1 MATSEVA
8 DGQVTVVQR
17 QTTWPLWRRR
27 LGKAALTLGLL
38 AFTLVVIIPFIWMII
53 LSLRTSMGILTNPY
67 GLPNPPRWGNY
78 VKLMVEP
85 RIRFYRYFVNSTFVS
100 VFALAVNSAIALLAG
115 YGFGRSRYYFKG
127 RTILYTVLLFALMLP
142 PQIMYIP
149 QFTMMSRYGLLNT
162 RWSLVLLYAARQL
175 PVSTYLMATYFSQLP
190 GELEDAARIDGCTDF
205 GTFRRVMLPLARPAL
220 ATVIL
225 LNFMFFWN
233 ELLLAVTMVTNPNL
247 RTLPAAMMMFVG
259 EHGSDY
265 AMAATSLVTSAA
277 PIVVLYLFLSERFIE
292 GMTAG
297 AVKG

>member
-1 MATSEVA
+1 MTASEIIDRHVNIA
-8 DGQVTVVQR
+8 ETQK
-17 QTTWPLWRRR
+17 TWLKWRRL
-27 LGKAALTLGLL
+27 LGKALLTLVLL
-38 AFTLVVIIPFIWMII
+38 GFTLFVIIPFIWMII
-53 LSLRTSMGILTNPY
+53 LSLRSTMGILTNPY
-67 GLPNPPRWGNY
+67 GLPNPPRWDNY
-78 VKLMVEP
+78 VELMIDP
-85 RIRFYRYFVNSTFVS
+85 QIRFYRYFGNSTFVS
-100 VFALAVNSAIALLAG
+100 VFALALNSAIALLAG
-115 YGFGRSRYYFKG
+115 YGFGRSRYDFNG
-127 RTILYTVLLFALMLP
+127 RALLYAVLLFALMLP

-149 QFTMMSRYGLLNT
+149 QFTMMSRYGLLNS
-162 RWSLVLLYAARQL
+162 RWALVFLYAARQL

-190 GELEDAARIDGCTDF
+190 SELEDAARIDGCSDF
-205 GTFRRVMLPLARPAL
+205 RTFWCVMLPLARPAL

-233 ELLLAVTMVTNPNL
+233 ELLLAVTMVTNPEL

-277 PIVVLYLFLSERFIE
+277 PIVILYLFLSERFIE